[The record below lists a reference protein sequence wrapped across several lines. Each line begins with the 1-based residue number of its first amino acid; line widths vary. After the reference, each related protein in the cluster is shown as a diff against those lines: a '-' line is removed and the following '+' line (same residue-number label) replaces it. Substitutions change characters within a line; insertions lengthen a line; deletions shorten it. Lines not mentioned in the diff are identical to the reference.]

1 MEKFLQAAEARRG
14 VSALISRVRL
24 QLHQPLG
31 NAKAQAA
38 FLLKGKTN

>member
-1 MEKFLQAAEARRG
+1 MEKLLQAAEARRG
-14 VSALISRVRL
+14 VSALISRVR
-24 QLHQPLG
+24 LHQPLG